1 MYDYCY
7 TYKYNM
13 RKFVAIFP
21 GQGSQ
26 FVGMNKSIYD
36 EYKIVRDTIQEA
48 EDVTGIKLKD
58 MCLNGPLSALS
69 KPENAHVAI
78 LAFGVAAFRVFVS
91 ETGCLP
97 EFCAGHSLGE
107 YTALVCAGVI
117 KFSDALKLVQLR
129 SKLSVEIQNET
140 DGGMT
145 IIDGIESSVVESV
158 CREQQEKGKRVYVS
172 CYNSKTQTAI
182 SGYSPD
188 VMEAEGLIRDKSGII
203 TPLFGS
209 SPFHC
214 PLMESGKEKLNN
226 IMADM
231 EFSQARYPVMS
242 NYLGRPYESVAEVRG
257 GLLQH
262 LTNPVKW
269 TTIIEYFYHKG
280 IDSVIDFSPK
290 NIFDNMLSEY
300 DGFTTFCFGIR
311 SERENLLDTL
321 NNEEYAKHKTN
332 LVSKALLAVV
342 STPNLNFNEDEYK
355 SGVVEKYNKIVEINN
370 SVETEK
376 SELTNEVK
384 KEVFNL
390 LTSILETKKVD
401 ISEIMWWKNKILE
414 ETASV
419 YEV

>member
-1 MYDYCY
+1 MLLH
-7 TYKYNM
+7 TNEIMK
-13 RKFVAIFP
+13 KIVAIFP

-26 FVGMNKSIYD
+26 FIGMNKLIYD
-36 EYKIVRDTIQEA
+36 EYEIVRDTIQEA
-48 EDVTGIKLKD
+48 ENVTGINLKD
-58 MCLNGPLSALS
+58 ICFNGPLSVLS

-78 LAFGVAAFRVFVS
+78 LTFGVAAFRVFVS

-107 YTALVCAGVI
+107 YTALVCSGVI

-129 SKLSVEIQNET
+129 SKLSVEIQNDT

-158 CREQQEKGKRVYVS
+158 CKKQQEKGKRVYVS

-188 VMEAEGLIRDKSGII
+188 VMRAEELLRDKSGII

-214 PLMESGKEKLNN
+214 PLMEAGKEKLDS
-226 IMADM
+226 IMASM
-231 EFSQARYPVMS
+231 EFSEWRYPVMS
-242 NYLGRPYESVAEVRG
+242 NYLGRPYESVTEVRN

-262 LTNPVKW
+262 LNNPVKW
-269 TTIIEYFYHKG
+269 TKIIDYFSHKG
-280 IDSVIDFSPK
+280 IDLVIDFSPK
-290 NIFDNMLSEY
+290 NIFDNMLSQYNE
-300 DGFTTFCFGIR
+300 FTTLCFGIR
-311 SERENLLDTL
+311 SEREKLLNML
-321 NNEEYAKHKTN
+321 SNEEYSKHKTN
-332 LVSKALLAVV
+332 FVSKALLAAV
-342 STPNLNFNEDEYK
+342 STPNLNLNEDEYR
-355 SGVVEKYNKIVEINN
+355 SGVVEKYNKILEINN
-370 SVETEK
+370 SIETK
-376 SELTNEVK
+376 KIDLSKEVK

-390 LTSILETKKVD
+390 LSSILRTKKVD

>member
-1 MYDYCY
+1 MLLH
-7 TYKYNM
+7 TNEIMK
-13 RKFVAIFP
+13 KFVAIFP

-36 EYKIVRDTIQEA
+36 EYKIVRDTVQEA
-48 EDVTGIKLKD
+48 EDVTGINLKD
-58 MCLNGPLSALS
+58 ICFNGPLSVLS

-78 LAFGVAAFRVFVS
+78 LTLGVAAFRVFIS
-91 ETGCLP
+91 ETGCIP

-107 YTALVCAGVI
+107 YTALVCSGVI

-129 SKLSVEIQNET
+129 SKLSVEIQNDT

-145 IIDGIESSVVESV
+145 IIDGIESSIVESV
-158 CREQQEKGKRVYVS
+158 CKEQQEKGKIVYVS

-182 SGYSPD
+182 SGYNPD
-188 VMEAEGLIRDKSGII
+188 VIEAEDLLRDKSGII

-214 PLMESGKEKLNN
+214 PLMQSGQEKLDS
-226 IMADM
+226 IMANM
-231 EFSQARYPVMS
+231 EFSEPRYPVMS
-242 NYLGRPYESVAEVRG
+242 NYLGRPYESVVEVRN

-269 TTIIEYFYHKG
+269 TKIIDYFSHKG
-280 IDSVIDFSPK
+280 IDLVIDFSSK

-300 DGFTTFCFGIR
+300 DEFNTLCFGIR
-311 SERENLLDTL
+311 AEREKLLEIFSD
-321 NNEEYAKHKTN
+321 EEYSKHKAN
-332 LVSKALLAVV
+332 FVSKALLAVV
-342 STPNLNFNEDEYK
+342 STPNLSFDEDEYRNE
-355 SGVVEKYNKIVEINN
+355 VVAKYNKMLEIND
-370 SVETEK
+370 SIAAK
-376 SELTNEVK
+376 KIELSKEVK
-384 KEVFNL
+384 EEVLDL
-390 LTSILETKKVD
+390 LTSIFKTKKVD
-401 ISEIMWWKNKILE
+401 ASEVMWWKNKILE